1 MTIRFNIILYI
12 NKIFVFHCLG
22 DCNKK
27 TSDITYTFEQQ
38 TYLPK
43 ISTTYKIYYFPN
55 LKDKNVHCSS
65 NVKTYLSKNY
75 IIVNRQNRVDCI
87 IIVYIWF

>member
-27 TSDITYTFEQQ
+27 TSGTTYTF
-38 TYLPK
+38 
-43 ISTTYKIYYFPN
+43 
-55 LKDKNVHCSS
+55 
-65 NVKTYLSKNY
+65 
-75 IIVNRQNRVDCI
+75 
-87 IIVYIWF
+87 